1 MDEKGV
7 LSFTD
12 YAGYADG
19 AAPAM
24 DAGAFSSHSSHSS
37 ELIRTAQTYLEQH
50 AAENVTVDDTAAAC
64 HVSPAHLMRQFK
76 KETGCS
82 VHAWLTRYRI
92 QKACG
97 LIQQGL
103 PITAV
108 CEQLGYTDYPLFYR
122 NFCKITGSS
131 PRAYQK
137 GCGEH
142 AAGGEHRVLQYSD
155 WHWSGYRGT
164 EQA

>member
-1 MDEKGV
+1 MEEKGV
-7 LSFTD
+7 LYYAD
-12 YAGYADG
+12 YAGYADV
-19 AAPAM
+19 AAPAV
-24 DAGAFSSHSSHSS
+24 DAAACPPHGS
-37 ELIRTAQTYLEQH
+37 ELIRTAQAYLEQH
-50 AAENVTVDDTAAAC
+50 AAENVTVDDTAAVC

-97 LIQQGL
+97 LIRQGR
-103 PITAV
+103 PITVV

-131 PRAYQK
+131 PRAYQREYR
-137 GCGEH
+137 EH
-142 AAGGEHRVLQYSD
+142 SAGGEHRVLRYPD
-155 WHWSGYRGT
+155 WHWPGYGGT